1 MECTRLR
8 LAGLEHLAAE
18 GGWLTNVTISR
29 LGHHEV
35 TLALYYFAMAF
46 ERVLRF
52 DTQCQITKDI
62 VQPLENHSQ
71 RKSKAQ

>member
-1 MECTRLR
+1 M
-8 LAGLEHLAAE
+8 HKAAFGRSGTFGGQ
-18 GGWLTNVTISR
+18 GGWLTKVTISR
-29 LGHHEV
+29 LGHREI
-35 TLALYYFAMAF
+35 TLALYYLAMAF

-71 RKSKAQ
+71 R